1 MNKDK
6 IKYRLLRC
14 FTYPLGFLPYRVI
27 HALGKGMGLCAYYLL
42 SNFRKRTLSNLALA
56 SGLQLKNEQI
66 PCIAKKSFQNLMIT
80 CLEYEKFGREK
91 NIQNI
96 AHCENPKKALDLLKE
111 DKGIIFFCGHQANW
125 EILFLEGTSRM
136 PGVAIGKP
144 VKNPYL
150 YDWVLSIR
158 QKFGGVIITPKN
170 AIKEGLRT
178 LRHGTFLG
186 IVGDQG
192 MPDSGYES
200 PFLGRMAWS
209 SPIPAM
215 LSYRTGRPILVATT
229 TRKKG
234 KYAIHYSDPI
244 WPDTEKPMEQ
254 EIPRLME
261 TALGLLEESIKENP
275 DQWLWQHNRWKQ
287 QLPGSIPKKFRHD
300 SLCVILPKNPSHFE
314 KVKGALPHFRELYPT
329 EYILFLA
336 PSIYKEELSFLK
348 EEIMWYEDESDC
360 LIDDY
365 RFKLVFNFTGKK
377 NIKHHFTQRSA
388 FEVLDYKDLVKLSN
402 KPSDAPLQDLLSKA
416 LSYAR

>member
-1 MNKDK
+1 
-6 IKYRLLRC
+6 
-14 FTYPLGFLPYRVI
+14 
-27 HALGKGMGLCAYYLL
+27 
-42 SNFRKRTLSNLALA
+42 
-56 SGLQLKNEQI
+56 
-66 PCIAKKSFQNLMIT
+66 
-80 CLEYEKFGREK
+80 
-91 NIQNI
+91 
-96 AHCENPKKALDLLKE
+96 
-111 DKGIIFFCGHQANW
+111 
-125 EILFLEGTSRM
+125 
-136 PGVAIGKP
+136 
-144 VKNPYL
+144 
-150 YDWVLSIR
+150 
-158 QKFGGVIITPKN
+158 
-170 AIKEGLRT
+170 
-178 LRHGTFLG
+178 
-186 IVGDQG
+186 
-192 MPDSGYES
+192 
-200 PFLGRMAWS
+200 MAWS